1 MPIADINLEIKI
13 CNWTS
18 QPPYGKLSLK
28 QTINNKLSGVAM
40 EIDKLSQK
48 SGIRSEVL
56 REIIQLAKQNNVK
69 RVILFGSRARG
80 DYKERSD
87 IDIAFRGGNSSSF
100 ILSVDEETSTLL
112 EFDVIDLDKP
122 VREDLLQSIVE
133 EGILIY
139 EE

>member
-1 MPIADINLEIKI
+1 M
-13 CNWTS
+13 
-18 QPPYGKLSLK
+18 
-28 QTINNKLSGVAM
+28 
-40 EIDKLSQK
+40 
-48 SGIRSEVL
+48 

-69 RVILFGSRARG
+69 QVILFGSRARG

-87 IDIAFRGGNSSSF
+87 IDIAFSGGNSSCF

-122 VREDLLQSIVE
+122 VREELLQSIEE

>member
-1 MPIADINLEIKI
+1 
-13 CNWTS
+13 
-18 QPPYGKLSLK
+18 
-28 QTINNKLSGVAM
+28 M

-69 RVILFGSRARG
+69 QVILFGSRARG

-87 IDIAFRGGNSSSF
+87 IDIAFSGGNSSCF

-122 VREDLLQSIVE
+122 VREELLQSIEE

>member
-1 MPIADINLEIKI
+1 
-13 CNWTS
+13 
-18 QPPYGKLSLK
+18 
-28 QTINNKLSGVAM
+28 M

-69 RVILFGSRARG
+69 QVILFGSRARG
-80 DYKERSD
+80 DYKKRSD
-87 IDIAFRGGNSSSF
+87 IDIAFRGGNSSCF

-122 VREDLLQSIVE
+122 VREDLLQSIEE

-139 EE
+139 EEI